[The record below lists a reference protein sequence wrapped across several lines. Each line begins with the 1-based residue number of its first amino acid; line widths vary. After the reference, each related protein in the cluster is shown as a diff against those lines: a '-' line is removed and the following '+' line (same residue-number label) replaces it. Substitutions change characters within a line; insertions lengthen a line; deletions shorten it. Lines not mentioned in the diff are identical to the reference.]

1 MQGFDWSLVAPA
13 AILAGFGLL
22 ALLLAPFFRG
32 SSWIPGSASAA
43 GIILAGFQSAR
54 LWQELVRSGASHAE
68 TAAGMVR
75 VDLFG
80 LAFGF
85 IVLVVAL
92 LSLLASMRMLD
103 REGADRGEFHALF
116 LFSVSGMLLMLHT
129 QHLIMVLV
137 GLEIF
142 SVSLYVLCGITRFRT
157 RSIESALKYFL
168 LGAFSSGFLVYGL
181 ALLYGAAGTLD
192 MAGIRDAAAVGP
204 TPILWIGLGLVVVA
218 FAFKIA
224 AVPFH
229 HWVPDVYEGAPTN
242 VTGFMAAATKTVA
255 LAALLRLLLGSFGEL
270 REAWVPL
277 VSGLAIL
284 TMVVANLVALA
295 QTNIK
300 RLLAFSSI
308 GHAGYLLIAV
318 VCTPASGVQA
328 IVYYLLTYGF
338 MTVGAFAVVA
348 AVGRTEGR
356 EEAGYDLASWA
367 GLGRTRPAL
376 AAGMTVFLFSM
387 AGLPPTGGFL
397 GKYLI
402 FKAAVESQEYLLAV
416 VGVLAA
422 VVAAYYYL
430 KVVVAMWMVAPEGE
444 PANPTITW
452 ETATVVSVAT
462 VAIFVLGVLPGPL
475 LEATKR
481 LGAYLL

>member
-1 MQGFDWSLVAPA
+1 MQGFDWNLVAPA
-13 AILAGFGLL
+13 AILAAFGLL

-43 GIILAGFQSAR
+43 GLVLAGFQCAR
-54 LWQELVRSGASHAE
+54 LWTGLARSGAPHAD

-75 VDLFG
+75 VDHFG
-80 LAFGF
+80 LAFSF
-85 IVLVVAL
+85 IVLAVAL
-92 LSLLASMRMLD
+92 MSLVVSMRMLE

-116 LFSVSGMLLMLHT
+116 LFAVSGMLVMLHT
-129 QHLIMVLV
+129 QHLMVVLV

-142 SVSLYVLCGITRFRT
+142 SLSLYVLCGITRFRT

-181 ALLYGAAGTLD
+181 ALIYGAAGTLD
-192 MAGIRDAAAVGP
+192 MAGVRDAVAAGP
-204 TPILWIGLGLVVVA
+204 TPILWLGLGLVVVG

-224 AVPFH
+224 VVPFH
-229 HWVPDVYEGAPTN
+229 HWVPDVYQGAPTN

-255 LAALLRLLLGSFGEL
+255 IAALLRLLLGSFGGE
-270 REAWVPL
+270 RDAWVPL
-277 VSGLAIL
+277 IAALAIL

-308 GHAGYLLIAV
+308 AHAGYLLIAV
-318 VCTPASGVQA
+318 VCQPAAGVQA
-328 IVYYLLTYGF
+328 IVYYLTTYAF

-356 EEAGYDLASWA
+356 EEVGYDLASWA
-367 GLGRTRPAL
+367 GLGRTHPAL
-376 AAGMTVFLFSM
+376 AAMMTVFLLSM
-387 AGLPPTGGFL
+387 AGMPPTGGFL

-402 FKAAVESQEYLLAV
+402 FKAAVESKEYLLAV
-416 VGVLAA
+416 IGVLAA

-430 KVVVAMWMVAPEGE
+430 KIVMAMWMTVPEGE
-444 PANPTITW
+444 PANPTVTW
-452 ETATVVSVAT
+452 ETTAVLAVATVV
-462 VAIFVLGVLPGPL
+462 IFVLGLVPAPL
-475 LEATKR
+475 LAATRR
-481 LGAYLL
+481 LGEFLL